1 VEVIAVRRF
10 GRVEY
15 GDGLELQRRFQEARR
30 AGTVGDTL
38 MLLEHN
44 PVITLGR
51 AAKQNNVLA
60 DAATLEAKGVELH
73 ETDRGGDVTFHGP
86 GQITGYLLFHLGP
99 GKQDVRKY
107 VRNVEEIVIRA
118 CAALGV
124 TVHREPKWPGVWV
137 KDSKLG
143 GLRKIGAVGVHLS
156 RWYTR
161 HGFALNVNTDLSL
174 FDLIVPCGIKEA
186 GVTSLAAE
194 LGRSLP
200 LAEVEALLA
209 KAAGEAFADDITEAT
224 ADLRTISVVP
234 VRADGQVLLLKRT
247 EARGGFWQPV
257 TGRIEAGESAE
268 AAARRELLEETGIDA
283 RVEALDYVHSF
294 GWGAGEKP
302 IVCEETA
309 FLVRVP
315 QDAKVRLAPEEHELF
330 KWCPT
335 HEALDAVPYAG
346 LRAAIRRAVTRP
358 SALGT
363 RP

>member
-1 VEVIAVRRF
+1 VEVITVRKL

-15 GDGLELQRRFQEARR
+15 ADGLELQRRFQEARR
-30 AGTVGDTL
+30 AGAVGDTL
-38 MLLEHN
+38 LLLEHN

-51 AAKQNNVLA
+51 AAKQHNVLA
-60 DAATLEAKGVELH
+60 DAATLAARGVELH

-107 VRNVEEIVIRA
+107 VRNVEEVVIRA

-174 FDLIVPCGIKEA
+174 FELIVPCGIQEA
-186 GVTSLAAE
+186 GVTSLSAE
-194 LGRSLP
+194 LGRNVP

-209 KAAGEAFADDITEAT
+209 KAAGEAFQDDLTLAEPE
-224 ADLRTISVVP
+224 LRTISVVP
-234 VRADGQVLLLKRT
+234 VRADGLVLMLQRT

-257 TGRIEAGESAE
+257 TGRIEAGESPE
-268 AAARRELLEETGIDA
+268 AAARRELLEETGLDA
-283 RVEALDYVHSF
+283 RVHSLAYLHSF
-294 GWGAGEKP
+294 GWGDGQRP

-309 FLVRVP
+309 FVARVPDAPLVRLSR
-315 QDAKVRLAPEEHELF
+315 DEHQAY
-330 KWCPT
+330 KWCEV
-335 HEALDAVPYAG
+335 HEALDVVPYAG
-346 LRAAIRRAVTRP
+346 LREGIRRATAAARE
-358 SALGT
+358 
-363 RP
+363 R